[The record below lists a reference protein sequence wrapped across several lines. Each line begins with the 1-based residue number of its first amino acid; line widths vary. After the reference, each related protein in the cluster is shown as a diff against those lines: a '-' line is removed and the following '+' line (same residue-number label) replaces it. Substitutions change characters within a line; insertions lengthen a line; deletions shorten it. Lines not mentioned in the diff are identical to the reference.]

1 MMLGFLAALA
11 CVLCL
16 FLFLYPYAIYPLVL
30 RLAPERPFGPDSD
43 RRGGVKGEQPTAA
56 LMFCAY
62 NEERSLPEKIAN
74 MRELKQ
80 RMPELQIYA
89 YSDCSTDG
97 TNAIL
102 EAASDVLTPV
112 ISTERTGKA
121 AGMARMVEPL
131 DVEVLVFTDANVI
144 LPPDDLEKLLAYFHD
159 PEIGSVSA
167 KLNYLLGEPGSASA
181 TAEIGKAYWEREEKL
196 KRAESITGS
205 MMGADG
211 SVFARRRANYP
222 KVPAHLLDDFIA
234 SFSVLFDGLRCV
246 TAQDVNSYE
255 RVVASSSDEFFRK
268 RRIACRAFNTY
279 RYVQPRF
286 GELSMFDRFKF
297 FSHKVLRWL
306 GGYFLAGAAV
316 FGLIASLLLLGLA
329 PTALLVS
336 LGMIAVTLGV
346 MGRIKPVMRMT
357 EILKAVIATAIGVIE
372 SFQGKTYQTWRPAGS
387 R

>member
-1 MMLGFLAALA
+1 MNLGLVAAA
-11 CVLCL
+11 ASALCL
-16 FLFLYPYAIYPLVL
+16 FLFLYPYVIYPALL
-30 RLAPERPFGPDSD
+30 RVMPKRAFGPESG
-43 RRGGVKGEQPTAA
+43 RSGGVKGDKPTAA
-56 LMFCAY
+56 LLFCAY
-62 NEERSLPEKIAN
+62 NEERSLPEKIEN
-74 MRELKQ
+74 MRALKE
-80 RMPELQIYA
+80 RMPDLQIFA

-97 TNAIL
+97 TNALL

-112 ISTERTGKA
+112 LSTERTGKA

-144 LPPDDLEKLLAYFHD
+144 LPPEDLDKLLGYFHD

-167 KLNYLLGEPGSASA
+167 KLNYMLGEAGSASA

-196 KRAESITGS
+196 KRSESITGS

-279 RYVQPRF
+279 RFVQPRF
-286 GELSMFDRFKF
+286 SELSVFDRFKF

-306 GGYFLAGAAV
+306 GGYFLAAGAV
-316 FGLIASLLLLGLA
+316 LGLIASFNLLGLA
-329 PTALLVS
+329 STALLVS
-336 LGMIAVTLGV
+336 LVLIAVTLGV
-346 MGRIKPVMRMT
+346 MGRVKQVMRLT
-357 EILKAVIATAIGVIE
+357 EIVKAVIATAIGVIE